1 MGYRTGALSYQ
12 RGDGIL
18 DWCIVLQRGDG
29 IQDWSIVLPEV

>member
-18 DWCIVLQRGDG
+18 DWGIVLQRGDG
-29 IQDWSIVLPEV
+29 ILDWGIVLLEG